1 MSKILLIYTG
11 GTIGMMEDPST
22 GSLIPLNF
30 QELRNYIPELRRF
43 TSTIEVIAF
52 DHPIDSSDISIKS
65 WESMAKIIEEHYN
78 DYDGFVILHGT
89 DTMAYTAS
97 ALSFMLHGLKKPV
110 ILTGSQLPMGRLRT
124 DGKENMITAI
134 EIANARRN
142 GEPVIQEVAV
152 LFDSKLFRGNRT
164 HKYSTENF
172 DAFKSPNYEVLANIG
187 IHILYNNQRL
197 LRHEENRMN
206 VRYEFNRN
214 VSILKIFPGMTPEYV
229 NAVLNIEGIQG
240 ILLETYGS
248 GNAPKEQWFID
259 ALYKAIERNIIILN
273 ITQCSKGFVEQ
284 GLYQTSAA
292 LQHIGVIGGADLTTE
307 AALTKMMFI
316 LGQYENVTPENRE
329 EIQRALITPIAGEL
343 TTFSK
348 LSE

>member
-1 MSKILLIYTG
+1 
-11 GTIGMMEDPST
+11 MMEDPST

-30 QELRNYIPELRRF
+30 HELRNFIPELRRF

-52 DHPIDSSDISIKS
+52 EQPIDSSDISIKS
-65 WESMAKIIEEHYN
+65 WVEMARIIEANYD

-97 ALSFMLHGLKKPV
+97 ALSFMLSGLKKPV

-142 GEPVIQEVAV
+142 GESVIQEVAV

-172 DAFKSPNYEVLANIG
+172 DAFKSPNFEVLANIG
-187 IHILYNNQRL
+187 IHILYNHQRL
-197 LRHEENRMN
+197 LRNNDNRMN
-206 VRYEFNRN
+206 VRYTFSQD
-214 VSILKIFPGMTPEYV
+214 VAIVKIYPGMTPQYIH
-229 NAVLNIEGIQG
+229 AMLNIPGLRGVI
-240 ILLETYGS
+240 LETYGS
-248 GNAPKEQWFID
+248 GNAPKEAWFID
-259 ALYKAIERNIIILN
+259 ALKQAIQKNIIVLN

-284 GLYQTSAA
+284 GLYETSAA
-292 LQHIGVIGGADLTTE
+292 LQHIGVVGGADMTTE
-307 AALTKMMFI
+307 AALTKMMFL
-316 LGQYENVTPENRE
+316 LGQYTETNENNKE
-329 EIQRALITPIAGEL
+329 EIVRHLITPLAGEM
-343 TTFSK
+343 TTFST

>member
-1 MSKILLIYTG
+1 
-11 GTIGMMEDPST
+11 MMEDPST

-30 QELRNYIPELRRF
+30 QELRNFIPELRRF

-52 DHPIDSSDISIKS
+52 EQPIDSSDISVKS
-65 WESMAKIIEEHYN
+65 WVEMAKIIEANYDE
-78 DYDGFVILHGT
+78 YDGFVILHGT

-97 ALSFMLHGLKKPV
+97 ALSFMLNGLKKPI

-142 GEPVIQEVAV
+142 GESVIQEVAV

-172 DAFKSPNYEVLANIG
+172 DAFKSPNFEVLANIG
-187 IHILYNNQRL
+187 IHILYNHQRL
-197 LRHEENRMN
+197 LRNNENRMN
-206 VRYEFNRN
+206 VRYSFSQD
-214 VSILKIFPGMTPEYV
+214 VAIVKIYPGMTPQYIH
-229 NAVLNIEGIQG
+229 AMLNITGLRGVI
-240 ILLETYGS
+240 LETYGS
-248 GNAPKEQWFID
+248 GNAPKEAWFIE
-259 ALYKAIERNIIILN
+259 ALKQAILKNIIVLN

-284 GLYQTSAA
+284 GLYETSAA
-292 LQHIGVIGGADLTTE
+292 LQHIGVIGGADMTTE
-307 AALTKMMFI
+307 AALTKMMFL
-316 LGQYENVTPENRE
+316 LGQYAETTENNRE
-329 EIQRALITPIAGEL
+329 EIVRRLITPLAGEM
-343 TTFSK
+343 TTFST